1 MLRVTVKSNK
11 IIKVIVQ
18 MINSISMIIKVFI
31 INEDFEDDKIQ

>member
-1 MLRVTVKSNK
+1 MLRITVKSNK
-11 IIKVIVQ
+11 MIKVIIQ